1 LATYENRDAGIYLAN
16 ELTGECKQIPA
27 PPYQVLNGVAC
38 SAKAGMPLLLTETS
52 DKYTLWIM
60 KPGGTEQRKLLDRE
74 KKISSPRWSQIGDS
88 VSYFRMEGNT
98 IRQRGREVI
107 RCMIMQNFDPSV
119 GQTKQPPK

>member
-1 LATYENRDAGIYLAN
+1 MLATYENRDAGIYLAN

-27 PPYQVLNGVAC
+27 PPFQVLKGVAC

-74 KKISSPRWSQIGDS
+74 KKIFFAMVSNWRFCLLLPYGGEHYSSAWSRSEPMYDHAE
-88 VSYFRMEGNT
+88 F
-98 IRQRGREVI
+98 
-107 RCMIMQNFDPSV
+107 
-119 GQTKQPPK
+119 